1 VRSSQ
6 SVARD
11 MYAQAMHRIRMD
23 DDDIIIV
30 EVEVESCQPQV
41 QSCMWCRSE
50 DDDPSD
56 GWGRRIDHRVT
67 RMEHESS

>member
-1 VRSSQ
+1 
-6 SVARD
+6 
-11 MYAQAMHRIRMD
+11 MD
-23 DDDIIIV
+23 DIDDDEIIVV
-30 EVEVESCQPQV
+30 EVEVEVENCKPQV

-67 RMEHESS
+67 RVEHESS

>member
-1 VRSSQ
+1 
-6 SVARD
+6 
-11 MYAQAMHRIRMD
+11 MHRIPMDDID
-23 DDDIIIV
+23 DDDEIIVV
-30 EVEVESCQPQV
+30 EVEVENCKPQV

-67 RMEHESS
+67 